1 MTATTRYLY
10 HVIRDPLISYSLI
23 KLEWPSTAFYIPSSQ
38 IRPNPVESLWYYGDG
53 ESIPWSDDAP
63 QIASRALLFRRNAG
77 SAHDG
82 IGAFYFFQDRNGF
95 LCWSPFDDGSPSYE
109 KRRVTINAPDVDV
122 QILPDALRV
131 ISLVTVTG
139 GIG

>member
-23 KLEWPSTAFYIPSSQ
+23 KLEWPSTALYIPSSQ
-38 IRPNPVESLWYYGDG
+38 ISPNPVESLWYYGDG
-53 ESIPWSDDAP
+53 ESIPWSDDAE
-63 QIASRALLFRRNAG
+63 QIARKALLFRRDAG
-77 SAHDG
+77 SARDG

-95 LCWSPFDDGSPSYE
+95 LCWTPFNGGNPSYE
-109 KRRVTINAPDVDV
+109 NRQVTIDDPDVDV
-122 QILPDALRV
+122 QILSDALRV
-131 ISLVTVTG
+131 ISLGTVTG